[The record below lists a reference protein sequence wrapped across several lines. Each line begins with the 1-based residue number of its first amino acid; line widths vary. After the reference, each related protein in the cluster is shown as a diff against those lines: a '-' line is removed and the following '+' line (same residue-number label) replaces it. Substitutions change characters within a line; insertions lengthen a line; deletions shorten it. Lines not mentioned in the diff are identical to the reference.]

1 MLMSPR
7 KALMSLGALALVST
21 AVLSAPA
28 IAQEDQ
34 ADDTLWLAAWGVA
47 GAAVLTL
54 IFTQNPH
61 ATQPP
66 QPISP

>member
-54 IFTQNPH
+54 IFTQNPQ